1 MEHYTALLE
10 METAIWCLLTL
21 GGCEALAQPPGRPG
35 RAGVRCLDG
44 HVKLVRPVVHLAR
57 GQLVSATLFVER
69 IFLAKLKLLRSV
81 FTVHLQVEAL
91 VEEVEHG
98 APGVVAGQVQGRH
111 QGVQLPRAGEL
122 VQTWAN
128 HSSVL

>member
-1 MEHYTALLE
+1 MSS
-10 METAIWCLLTL
+10 LLTL

-69 IFLAKLKLLRSV
+69 IFLAKLKLLKICV
-81 FTVHLQVEAL
+81 VTVHLQVEAL
-91 VEEVEHG
+91 S

>member
-1 MEHYTALLE
+1 MSS
-10 METAIWCLLTL
+10 LLTL
-21 GGCEALAQPPGRPG
+21 GGCEALAQPPGGPW

-69 IFLAKLKLLRSV
+69 IFLAKLKLLKICV
-81 FTVHLQVEAL
+81 VTVHLQVEAL

>member
-1 MEHYTALLE
+1 MCS
-10 METAIWCLLTL
+10 I
-21 GGCEALAQPPGRPG
+21 
-35 RAGVRCLDG
+35 
-44 HVKLVRPVVHLAR
+44 
-57 GQLVSATLFVER
+57 
-69 IFLAKLKLLRSV
+69 
-81 FTVHLQVEAL
+81 HLQVEAL